1 MKRHWKV
8 GELAKMAGITIRT
21 LRFYDQIGLF
31 SPSGYSPSGY
41 RLYTEKDISR
51 LQQILSLKELGLSLE
66 QIKAGMTG
74 DQLSLSDIVTIQI
87 DSLKESIR
95 MQQKLLHELENVSS
109 RMQRNEPF
117 TVEHFMNIIRT
128 MRMKHE
134 KFFAERKSSMDR
146 HLDRLGEYLDE
157 HPEEPGQGGFDYE

>member
-1 MKRHWKV
+1 MKQHWKV

-31 SPSGYSPSGY
+31 SPSGYSQSGY

-66 QIKAGMTG
+66 QIKAVMAG

-134 KFFAERKSSMDR
+134 IFFAERKSSMDR

-157 HPEEPGQGGFDYE
+157 HPEEPG